1 MLRRPRIKAI
11 ANLTARRPIKIEPNH
26 IIPKTELKEEE
37 NVSGSSISSTLNGDV
52 EDGENKD
59 RTNNPVPKVDITP
72 KKPKIIPN
80 IQKRIEKPVE
90 IPNKESEKEITIIEN
105 GPNDSLFKS
114 PTDSPSMR
122 NFQSSMKL
130 QIPSNLS
137 DIIPLNKDEPLKCPL
152 SPTKMRQR
160 IRPTPYFTNRRNSIQ
175 GNTSESEDE
184 PRRQR
189 HHSTSSNHSN
199 PGSSFPRPGFFN
211 TSRIRTESSCS
222 NASDISMVRDVLGNS
237 KSKRGIRSDE
247 CIKMVEAKKEFK
259 NRFPD
264 DAVPDKSKL
273 TVYDLIYYNP
283 VTNPMTCPNTKE
295 KEAKEA
301 KDRERRMS
309 ISSSPLSLASL
320 RAATPALSIKEEE
333 NSNSMPVP
341 QLKLGPNGEMML
353 DEKSLVIE
361 TTGDKEAR
369 QSIANFDV
377 VFHDEF
383 SGSQGFYK
391 RQKRTRDW
399 PPEETIRFYRC
410 LHTIGTDFS
419 LMLHLFPTRNR
430 RDLKLKFKKEEK
442 INLGLINKALL
453 NPKAFNIDEL
463 KDELAKDDLIELQR
477 KAACAAERDRIKQER
492 LDNKK

>member
-11 ANLTARRPIKIEPNH
+11 ANLTARRPIKIEPNQ

-37 NVSGSSISSTLNGDV
+37 NETSSKC

-59 RTNNPVPKVDITP
+59 RTNSSASKVNIPPRKSKTTP
-72 KKPKIIPN
+72 NFP
-80 IQKRIEKPVE
+80 IEIEQIEE
-90 IPNKESEKEITIIEN
+90 IPIEDN
-105 GPNDSLFKS
+105 TNHQFKS
-114 PTDSPSMR
+114 PTDSPSLR
-122 NFQSSMKL
+122 NFQTTMKL

-137 DIIPLNKDEPLKCPL
+137 DITPLNKDEPLKCPL

-160 IRPTPYFTNRRNSIQ
+160 VRPTPFFTNRRNSIQ

-264 DAVPDKSKL
+264 AVPDKSKL

-283 VTNPMTCPNTKE
+283 VTNPMTVPNTKE
-295 KEAKEA
+295 KEAKE
-301 KDRERRMS
+301 RERRMS
-309 ISSSPLSLASL
+309 ISSSPVSLASL

-463 KDELAKDDLIELQR
+463 KDELAKDEEIELQR
-477 KAACAAERDRIKQER
+477 KAALAAERERIKQER
-492 LDNKK
+492 SDNKK

>member
-11 ANLTARRPIKIEPNH
+11 ANLTARRPIKIEP
-26 IIPKTELKEEE
+26 IKTELKEEDG
-37 NVSGSSISSTLNGDV
+37 NSGASSSLGDG

-59 RTNNPVPKVDITP
+59 QTNNSVPKAP
-72 KKPKIIPN
+72 PRKKVTPN
-80 IQKRIEKPVE
+80 IQKRVEKPVE
-90 IPNKESEKEITIIEN
+90 VHQEEIPHQEVEIEKEIVIAE
-105 GPNDSLFKS
+105 NDSLFKS

-122 NFQSSMKL
+122 NFQTSIKL
-130 QIPSNLS
+130 QIPTNLS
-137 DIIPLNKDEPLKCPL
+137 DITPLNKDEPKCPL

-160 IRPTPYFTNRRNSIQ
+160 VRPTPYFTNRRNSIQ

-189 HHSTSSNHSN
+189 HNSTCSNHNS
-199 PGSSFPRPGFFN
+199 PGGCFPRPGFFN
-211 TSRIRTESSCS
+211 TNRIRTESSCS
-222 NASDISMVRDVLGNS
+222 NASDISTVRDVLGNS
-237 KSKRGIRSDE
+237 KIKRGLRSDE

-264 DAVPDKSKL
+264 DSIPDKSKL

-283 VTNPMTCPNTKE
+283 LTNPMTCPNTKE

-309 ISSSPLSLASL
+309 ISSSPVSLASL

-419 LMLHLFPTRNR
+419 LMLHLFPSRNR
-430 RDLKLKFKKEEK
+430 RDLKLKFKKEER

-463 KDELAKDDLIELQR
+463 KDELAKDEEIELQR
-477 KAACAAERDRIKQER
+477 KAALAEERDRLKQQR